1 VTAQTRDQPA
11 PTGGVQ
17 SVERTLDLLELLA
30 DADGSV
36 GLSQLAESSGLPMPT
51 IHRLI
56 RTLANRG
63 YVRQEQNRRYTLG
76 PLLIRLGDT
85 AGRMLGTWARPCL
98 VDVADRTGET
108 ANLAVLEGDEV
119 VYLAQAPSRH
129 AMRMF
134 TEPGRRVLPHCTG
147 VGKAILA
154 QLPESRVRSLVERTG
169 LPARTPHTITEL
181 PRLLA
186 ELAETRT
193 RGYALDDGEQEV
205 GVRCVAVPVP
215 GTPSLTALSMSGPH
229 ARITEAAIDLAV
241 PVLRQAADRI
251 SAELSRVSRESVVPQ
266 P

>member
-1 VTAQTRDQPA
+1 MTPDRQGPPA

-30 DADGSV
+30 DAGGSL
-36 GLSQLAESSGLPMPT
+36 GLSQLSASSGLPMPT

-76 PLLIRLGDT
+76 PVLIRLGDT

-154 QLPESRVRSLVERTG
+154 QLPDSRVRDLVERTG
-169 LPARTPHTITEL
+169 LPSRTPHTITEVG
-181 PRLLA
+181 RLLA
-186 ELAETRT
+186 ELAETRG
-193 RGYALDDGEQEV
+193 RGYALDDGEQEI
-205 GVRCVAVPVP
+205 GVRCVAVPVA
-215 GTPSLTALSMSGPH
+215 GTPSLTAVSISGPH
-229 ARITEAAIDLAV
+229 ARITEPAIALAV
-241 PVLRQAADRI
+241 PVLRRAAARI
-251 SAELSRVSRESVVPQ
+251 SAELAQ
-266 P
+266 KAAG